1 MDRLRG
7 YITSNM
13 FSIKRMIKMARVL
26 TKLLLTLIVILF
38 ANQSFAEKIPTL
50 TLKDIQDL
58 QDLEDLEN
66 GLQDGKEAVKL
77 LRLAAEKGNAE
88 AQIMLGKIYSK
99 AFYGLIGV
107 PRDAKEGTKWYR
119 LAAEQGHIKAQFL
132 LGSSY
137 EFGNGVPEN
146 HKEAVKWYRLAAEQG
161 DASSQSMLGHHYSS
175 GEGFVQDYK
184 EALKWYRLAAEQGDA
199 LAQKGLGDLHKE
211 GQGVPQNYAI
221 AHMWYNLSATN
232 GWKYLRTF
240 RDNLSKKMTSAAIEK
255 AQDMANECMNR
266 NYKRCGY

>member
-1 MDRLRG
+1 
-7 YITSNM
+7 
-13 FSIKRMIKMARVL
+13 MARVL

-146 HKEAVKWYRLAAEQG
+146 HKKAV
-161 DASSQSMLGHHYSS
+161 
-175 GEGFVQDYK
+175 
-184 EALKWYRLAAEQGDA
+184 KWYRLAAEQGDA

-255 AQDMANECMNR
+255 AQAMARECMNSD
-266 NYKRCGY
+266 YTKCGY

>member
-1 MDRLRG
+1 
-7 YITSNM
+7 
-13 FSIKRMIKMARVL
+13 MARVL

-88 AQIMLGKIYSK
+88 AQIMLGKIYSN

-146 HKEAVKWYRLAAEQG
+146 QKEAV
-161 DASSQSMLGHHYSS
+161 
-175 GEGFVQDYK
+175 
-184 EALKWYRLAAEQGDA
+184 KWYRLAAEQGDA